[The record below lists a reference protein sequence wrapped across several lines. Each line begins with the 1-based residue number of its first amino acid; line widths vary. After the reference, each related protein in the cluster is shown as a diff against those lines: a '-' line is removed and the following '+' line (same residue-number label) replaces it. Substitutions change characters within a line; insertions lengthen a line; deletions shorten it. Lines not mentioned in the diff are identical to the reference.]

1 MLTNNFLKMLS
12 DRQQEII
19 EATIKLISEKGIQ
32 GFTTKNL
39 SAEIGISEPAIYRHF
54 TGKTEILHT
63 MLEQFQVSLSENLMQ
78 IVKSD
83 FKAIEK
89 INAILNQL
97 LTRFTENPSYVTVI
111 FSDEIYSN
119 EKTLADKISEIMET
133 MNKLF
138 EYIISQGQEN
148 KEIRKDVQSQHI
160 VLMIKGSIRLLV
172 KKWKKNDCAF
182 DLKKEASKLLSSIEE
197 LIKVN

>member
-1 MLTNNFLKMLS
+1 MLS
-12 DRQQEII
+12 ERQQEII
-19 EATIKLISEKGIQ
+19 QATIKLISEKGIQ

-54 TGKTEILHT
+54 LGKTEILHT

-78 IVKSD
+78 IVQSE

-97 LTRFTENPSYVTVI
+97 LTRFTENPSYVSVI

-133 MNKLF
+133 MNNIF

-148 KEIRKDVQSQHI
+148 KEIRDDVQSQHI

-172 KKWKKNDCAF
+172 KKWKKSDCAF
-182 DLKKEASKLLSSIEE
+182 DLKKEASKLMSSIEE

>member
-1 MLTNNFLKMLS
+1 MLS

-89 INAILNQL
+89 INAIINQL

-119 EKTLADKISEIMET
+119 EKTLADKISELMET

-148 KEIRKDVQSQHI
+148 KEIRKDVQSQYI

-182 DLKKEASKLLSSIEE
+182 DLKKEATNLLSSIEK